1 LLTNPFMPG
10 PYFCPMK
17 RSVCIILSIIS
28 VFFISCTNN
37 SNNTNSASDTPTQT
51 TNAVPAL
58 SYNVVSSQP
67 HDTSYFTEGIEFYG
81 NSLLE
86 STGNYGSSKLVMM
99 DPATGKVQKEVKLD
113 PKYFGEGITV
123 VHDTLYQLTWKE
135 RTVHVY
141 TAKDLKKVKELPL
154 NYDGWGLT
162 NDGKNIIASDGS
174 SNLYFYEPGTFRL
187 LRIQGV
193 TENGN
198 NVINI
203 NELEYIDGFVWANQW
218 NYNYILKIDPS
229 NGQVMAKIDLTDLA
243 NKIKAKDPHADVL
256 NGIAYNHATKKIYI
270 TGKYWPDLYEVRFD
284 H

>member
-1 LLTNPFMPG
+1 
-10 PYFCPMK
+10 MK
-17 RSVCIILSIIS
+17 RSVFFFLSIIS
-28 VFFISCTNN
+28 IFFISCTN
-37 SNNTNSASDTPTQT
+37 SNNTKPGDESSTSPEPT
-51 TNAVPAL
+51 TNAVPSL
-58 SYNVVSSQP
+58 SYSVIASQP

-86 STGNYGSSKLVMM
+86 STGNYGSSKLVKL
-99 DPATGKVQKEVKLD
+99 DPATNKVLQEVKLD
-113 PKYFGEGITV
+113 PKFFGEGITV

-141 TAKDLKKVKELPL
+141 SAKDFKKIKELPL

-162 NDGKNIIASDGS
+162 NDGRNIIASDGS

-193 TENGN
+193 TENGA

-218 NYNYILKIDPS
+218 TYNYILKIDPS
-229 NGQVMAKIDLTDLA
+229 NGQVVAKIDLTDLA
-243 NKIKAKDPHADVL
+243 TRVKSRDPHADVL
-256 NGIAYNHATKKIYI
+256 NGIAYNPSTKKVFI
-270 TGKYWPDLYEVRFD
+270 TGKYWPELYEVRFD